1 MVAAAGGGCPTKECV
16 LCHSDYTEQ
25 LLDIFAHQI
34 QSEHYGG
41 NKSLSIEGI
50 SLEQLSAS
58 TQPLLLFSK
67 KSCTCNTV
75 FQSFLSY
82 DNNQDADRTST
93 YNKRVIELLTNRKH
107 FSNLIKIWENTDG

>member
-1 MVAAAGGGCPTKECV
+1 MDELSTKYV
-16 LCHSDYTEQ
+16 PP
-25 LLDIFAHQI
+25 
-34 QSEHYGG
+34 HYSTA
-41 NKSLSIEGI
+41 NFSQTYNII
-50 SLEQLSAS
+50 SAS